1 LTATLIHASPSGP
14 GSDDEFEPELDD
26 NRPEQTVLDEEG
38 LRIEVSHVIDATI
51 EQVFARCTES
61 PIMPEDDEMGA
72 EGEEEERAARRIQAM
87 QRGKCARKELAEQS
101 DAATKIAAAHRG
113 RQDRA
118 RLAQMDLDKPL
129 SQPSQPLVPQM
140 ARTPTPSHD

>member
-1 LTATLIHASPSGP
+1 MREDGAAAKLQATARG
-14 GSDDEFEPELDD
+14 
-26 NRPEQTVLDEEG
+26 
-38 LRIEVSHVIDATI
+38 
-51 EQVFARCTES
+51 
-61 PIMPEDDEMGA
+61 
-72 EGEEEERAARRIQAM
+72 RA
-87 QRGKCARKELAEQS
+87 ARKELAEQS

-140 ARTPTPSHD
+140 ARTPTPSRD